1 MSMRDSLALCARMQR
16 FDASCQVMSPRSFAK
31 LSGEAQSLAAGP
43 AAAAPPQSEGS
54 Q

>member
-1 MSMRDSLALCARMQR
+1 MQN
-16 FDASCQVMSPRSFAK
+16 FDASCQAMSPRSFAR
-31 LSGEAQSLAAGP
+31 LSGEAGSLAADP